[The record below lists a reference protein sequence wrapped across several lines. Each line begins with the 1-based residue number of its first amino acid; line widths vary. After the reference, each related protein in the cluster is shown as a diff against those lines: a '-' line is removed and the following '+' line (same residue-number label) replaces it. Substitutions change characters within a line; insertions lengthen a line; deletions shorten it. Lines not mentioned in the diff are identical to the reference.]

1 MAIRIL
7 ICDDDAFTRGA
18 VESILT
24 AEPGF
29 DVVATA
35 TPADAID
42 QAMTSRPQVALIG
55 SDVDDGHGLDLIRW
69 FGTNLPGCRCVVV
82 GPQLMAEDV
91 GDYRAAGAVAVPT
104 KGRTS
109 SDVLATI
116 RLIAVG
122 EVDQVDLTCTA
133 PADGGRA
140 VTRPFPDLTHT
151 DRRMLQLVAR
161 GLTNSQIAATLHYSR
176 HTVRNRMSRL
186 FRIMGVS
193 NRTQLALIA
202 QQQFRSGG

>member
-1 MAIRIL
+1 MTIRIL
-7 ICDDDAFTRGA
+7 ICDDDAFARG
-18 VESILT
+18 VLETILA

-29 DVVATA
+29 DIVATA

-42 QAMTSRPQVALIG
+42 RAMTSRPQLAVIG
-55 SDVDDGHGLDLIRW
+55 PDVDDAHGLDLIRW

-82 GPQLMAEDV
+82 GPQLMTEDV
-91 GDYRAAGAVAVPT
+91 DDYRAAGAVAVAT
-104 KGRTS
+104 RGRS
-109 SDVLATI
+109 SGDILAII
-116 RLIAVG
+116 RLIAGG
-122 EVDQVDLTCTA
+122 EVDPIDLTPTA
-133 PADGGRA
+133 PGDGSNA
-140 VTRPFPDLTHT
+140 MTRPFPDLTHT

-202 QQQFRSGG
+202 QQQFRFGG